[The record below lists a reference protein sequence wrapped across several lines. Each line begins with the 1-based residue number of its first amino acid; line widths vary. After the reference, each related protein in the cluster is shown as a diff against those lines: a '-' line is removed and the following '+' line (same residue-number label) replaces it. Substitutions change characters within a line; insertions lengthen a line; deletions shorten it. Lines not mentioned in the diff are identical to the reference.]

1 MGRKGPLV
9 QGWLSQGGVRS
20 HMGRLTTPSAIEH
33 ILLKQCKE
41 LLFSIKVSF
50 MKNILLRANS
60 VPFQGNCRIFYVIID
75 NRAVFF
81 DLELDG
87 VGFLEIRPLSIIF
100 LHIVH
105 RTVICCGHCIAGA
118 MHCIAWVGE
127 RPCVL
132 SHASVPPPNPH
143 PPKVFYHRLLFYLSL
158 YFFVISVCL
167 ESFVILSYCE
177 KKTNK

>member
-1 MGRKGPLV
+1 
-9 QGWLSQGGVRS
+9 
-20 HMGRLTTPSAIEH
+20 
-33 ILLKQCKE
+33 
-41 LLFSIKVSF
+41 
-50 MKNILLRANS
+50 MKNNPLKENS
-60 VPFQGNCRIFYVIID
+60 VPFYRNFQNFLCD
-75 NRAVFF
+75 NRAVFI
-81 DLELDG
+81 DPELDS
-87 VGFLEIRPLSIIF
+87 VGFLTMPPHPII
-100 LHIVH
+100 LPHILY
-105 RTVICCGHCIAGA
+105 RIVICCDHCIAAA